1 MAPTTSPFCA
11 ALCGNLTV
19 ELGVAAERLNR
30 APMGGNL
37 PKTRSTTDGQVLRG
51 DGALSES
58 ELSPTKARSKR
69 KSVS

>member
-1 MAPTTSPFCA
+1 MAPTTSP
-11 ALCGNLTV
+11 LWGRLRKPLTF
-19 ELGVAAERLNR
+19 ELGVAAEGLNR

>member
-1 MAPTTSPFCA
+1 
-11 ALCGNLTV
+11 
-19 ELGVAAERLNR
+19 
-30 APMGGNL
+30 MGGNL